1 MVGAGRVVS
10 EGDGVNTLWFIAKF
24 APAFSTDA
32 GAFSFLIPG
41 ARASDDR
48 QRRSAKNGGLMRKK
62 YYLLVSDFD
71 QTLSFNDSGLVLAEM
86 LGIPDFQEKVARLS
100 RLNLVQSGAELTY
113 LLRHDPDFRRVR
125 EDDLIEVGRQIRLKR
140 NIALLAEFLKDGIEG
155 YRFDFYV
162 VSAAPWLVVHS
173 ALQGLVP
180 PDHIIGAHFGFS
192 AETGEVESIIQVPAG
207 YGKVAAVDSLRV
219 RLGVPSDRV
228 VYVGDGSSDIHVM
241 LHVNRGE
248 GLTIAASEARHI
260 AQIARRTVI
269 SDDALSVLIPILEE
283 IAGFDPA
290 QIRQVFEDQGL
301 LIQEWDRVR
310 TDWLTIRDGSSI
322 AAQVDAA

>member
-1 MVGAGRVVS
+1 
-10 EGDGVNTLWFIAKF
+10 DGF
-24 APAFSTDA
+24 
-32 GAFSFLIPG
+32 
-41 ARASDDR
+41 
-48 QRRSAKNGGLMRKK
+48 
-62 YYLLVSDFD
+62 
-71 QTLSFNDSGLVLAEM
+71 
-86 LGIPDFQEKVARLS
+86 
-100 RLNLVQSGAELTY
+100 
-113 LLRHDPDFRRVR
+113 
-125 EDDLIEVGRQIRLKR
+125 
-140 NIALLAEFLKDGIEG
+140 
-155 YRFDFYV
+155 RFDFYV

-192 AETGEVESIIQVPAG
+192 ADTGEVESIIQVPAG
-207 YGKVAAVDSLRV
+207 YGKVAAVDSLRL
-219 RLGVPSDRV
+219 RLGVPSDRI

-241 LHVNRGE
+241 LHVNRGD

-283 IAGFDPA
+283 ICGYDQS

-310 TDWLTIRDGSSI
+310 TDWLTIRDGSGMAVEP
-322 AAQVDAA
+322 AA